1 MLNLISSLDLW
12 LSWKTLVS
20 AVFVFLLGAA
30 RPKESQDFQA
40 AAAAAAAASHP
51 KSCESDHNDGGVG
64 GIPLWNVCLSWDSQH
79 SGTSTDTYGV
89 TQWSPVRNTWH

>member
-51 KSCESDHNDGGVG
+51 KSCELDHNDGGVEASHCEMCAWAETVDAVG
-64 GIPLWNVCLSWDSQH
+64 HPQIPIE
-79 SGTSTDTYGV
+79 
-89 TQWSPVRNTWH
+89 